1 MRLYSPTGF
10 FDIKSFKMHRT
21 MHKIYMLSRAL
32 PGALFVILGLSI
44 CGVSRA
50 DDLRSVFSLAL
61 DSDPQYQGAIATHE
75 AALEVVPQS
84 LALLLPDINLR
95 ADVSRNRFHNRNDP
109 PPTANDPDPKQTD
122 YYTNRTYSASLRQSV
137 YRRDRFI
144 ALQQADSRVAQADAQ
159 LESAY
164 QDLIL
169 RVARRYFVV
178 LGAMDNLEFVQADKA
193 AIARTLDQAKQRFE
207 VGLAAIT
214 DVHEAQARFDTAVSD
229 EINAERLLDDAREAL
244 RELTGESPGVLE
256 VLREVIPLAEPQ
268 PAAKELWVET
278 ATEQNPLLLAARAA
292 SEASR
297 QDIEINRSGHFPTVD
312 LTLDH
317 AHRNNNFG
325 GLVPLKRND
334 SAIGLEVVLP
344 IFQGGLV
351 SSQTRESR
359 SLYNQTQQ
367 DQVRIFREV
376 ERQARD
382 SYRGVITEISR
393 VRALKQAVISSEKAL
408 EASEAGFEVGTRT
421 IVDVLDSQ
429 RDLLSVRRDH
439 ARSRYDYLLNTLS
452 LKQAA
457 GILEE
462 PDLAQINDLLQ
473 QPPPPAVKK

>member
-1 MRLYSPTGF
+1 
-10 FDIKSFKMHRT
+10 
-21 MHKIYMLSRAL
+21 MLSRVL
-32 PGALFVILGLSI
+32 PGVLPLVLGLAVT
-44 CGVSRA
+44 CVSRA
-50 DDLRSVFSLAL
+50 DDLVSVFSMAL
-61 DSDPQYQGAIATHE
+61 DSDPQYQAAVASHE
-75 AALEVVPQS
+75 AALEIVPQS

-109 PPTANDPDPKQTD
+109 TPTADDPDPKKTN
-122 YYTNRTYSASLRQSV
+122 YYTNRTYSALLRQSV
-137 YRRDRFI
+137 YHRDRFI
-144 ALQQADSRVAQADAQ
+144 ALEQADSRVAQADAQ

-164 QDLIL
+164 QDLII

-178 LGAMDNLEFVQADKA
+178 LGAMDNLEFVKADKA
-193 AIARTLDQAKQRFE
+193 AIARTLYQAKQRFE

-214 DVHEAQARFDTAVSD
+214 DVHEAQARYDTAVSE
-229 EINAERLLDDAREAL
+229 EISAERLLDDAKEAL
-244 RELTGESPGVLE
+244 RELTGETPGVLE
-256 VLREVIPLAEPQ
+256 ILREVIPLAEPQ
-268 PAAKELWVET
+268 PTAKELWVET
-278 ATEQNPLLLAARAA
+278 ATEQNPLLLASRAA
-292 SEASR
+292 TQAAR
-297 QDIEINRSGHFPTVD
+297 QDIEIARSGHFPTID
-312 LTLDH
+312 LTLEH

-344 IFQGGLV
+344 VYQGGLV

-359 SLYNQTQQ
+359 SLYSQTQQ

-382 SYRGVITEISR
+382 SYRGVISEISR
-393 VRALKQAVISSEKAL
+393 VKALKQAVISSEKAL

-421 IVDVLDSQ
+421 IIDVLDSQ

-462 PDLAQINDLLQ
+462 PDLVQINDLLQ
-473 QPPPPAVKK
+473 QPPPPSPPSGKN

>member
-1 MRLYSPTGF
+1 MQNAMQKNFRLRRLRAGLLSVATG
-10 FDIKSFKMHRT
+10 
-21 MHKIYMLSRAL
+21 LA
-32 PGALFVILGLSI
+32 
-44 CGVSRA
+44 VSSASLA
-50 DDLRSVFSLAL
+50 DDLVSVFSMAL
-61 DSDPQYQGAIATHE
+61 DSDPQYQAAVAGHE

-109 PPTANDPDPKQTD
+109 PPTADDPDPKQTT

-137 YRRDRFI
+137 YHRDRFI
-144 ALQQADSRVAQADAQ
+144 ALEQADSRVAQADAQ

-164 QDLIL
+164 QDLII

-214 DVHEAQARFDTAVSD
+214 DVHEAQARYDTAVSE
-229 EINAERLLDDAREAL
+229 EISAERLLDDAKEAL
-244 RELTGESPGVLE
+244 RELTGERPGTLE
-256 VLREVIPLAEPQ
+256 VLREEIPLAEPL
-268 PAAKELWVET
+268 PTAKELWVET

-292 SEASR
+292 SEAAR
-297 QDIEINRSGHFPTVD
+297 QDIEIKRSGHFPTVD
-312 LTLDH
+312 LTLEH

-344 IFQGGLV
+344 VYQGGLV

-382 SYRGVITEISR
+382 SYRGVLSEISR
-393 VRALKQAVISSEKAL
+393 VKALKQAVISSEKAL

-462 PDLAQINDLLQ
+462 PDLVQINDLLQ
-473 QPPPPAVKK
+473 PPPPPSPRSGKQ